1 MAVKPVKTAID
12 LGIVT
17 TNGPAMLA
25 FYKDVL
31 GLRHEGDVAM
41 EASGIKVMHRL
52 WFGDSLIKLVV
63 PMREPKAPPA
73 LGGIPGSTGYRYW
86 TMTISNIA
94 EVLDDVAKAG
104 HKVIRPRTEIRP
116 GIAIAIIED
125 PDGNW
130 VEFLEGA

>member
-1 MAVKPVKTAID
+1 MGVKATKPAID

-17 TNGPAMLA
+17 TNGDAMLA

-31 GLRHEGDVAM
+31 GFRHEGDVNM

-52 WFGDSLIKLVV
+52 WFGDSLIKLVI
-63 PMREPKAPPA
+63 PMREPKAPPV

-86 TMTISNIA
+86 TMTISN
-94 EVLDDVAKAG
+94 LGDVMKEIEAAG

-116 GIAIAIIED
+116 GVAIAIVED

-130 VEFLEGA
+130 VEFIEG